1 MPDYRSFSVEE
12 FVRDPFFQQWVVQ
25 PEPVH
30 LAFWEQWMSEHPSQQ
45 ETVDQARAIVTT
57 LKFRPEPRDN
67 ADFIA
72 AWKAIHEA
80 TQDKGQTA
88 WPRRMAYSKNA
99 HTLQLRQIVLV
110 AAGLLGVAFFLYL
123 YWQIIAPPPQITH
136 TTTYGETKRL
146 TLPDGTLVMLNA
158 NSTLSYAD
166 AWETKAGSETRS
178 VQLEGEAFFEITKRQ
193 TSAGSPI
200 KFTVDAQ
207 DLTIAVLGTE
217 FNVNQRGEAVQV
229 MLTEGQVQLYN
240 PENTVNV
247 TMAPGELVEYS
258 TQTNRVAQTKANAEV
273 YTAWRENRYVFED
286 TALEDIRN
294 LIENN
299 YGKEVIITSP
309 ALLTREITATIP
321 STKLA
326 VLLTILEETLGI
338 DIVQQ
343 DNQLVFQNRNH

>member
-1 MPDYRSFSVEE
+1 MPDYSSFSAEE

-25 PEPVH
+25 PKPTH
-30 LAFWEQWMSEHPSQQ
+30 LAFWTQWMSEHPEQQ

-57 LKFRPEPRDN
+57 LEFRPESRDN

-72 AWKAIHEA
+72 AWEAIHDA
-80 TQDKGQTA
+80 TRDEGRDVEPLRTTF
-88 WPRRMAYSKNA
+88 SKSVRA
-99 HTLQLRQIVLV
+99 RQLRRTMAV
-110 AAGLLGVAFFLYL
+110 AASLLAVVLFAFLY
-123 YWQIIAPPPQITH
+123 QSVISPPHQITH
-136 TTTYGETKRL
+136 TTAYGETKRL
-146 TLPDGTLVMLNA
+146 TLPDGTRVTLNA

-166 AWETKAGSETRS
+166 AWEAEKLPETRS
-178 VQLEGEAFFEITKRQ
+178 VQLEGEAFFEVTKRQ
-193 TSAGSPI
+193 TPAGNPV

-207 DLTIAVLGTE
+207 DLIIAVLGTE
-217 FNVNQRGEAVQV
+217 FNVNQRGEAVRV
-229 MLTEGQVQLYN
+229 MLTEGRVQLYN
-240 PENTVNV
+240 PANTVNV

-258 TQTNRVAQTKANAEV
+258 AQTSQVAQTKANAEV

-286 TALEDIRN
+286 TALEDIRD
-294 LIENN
+294 LIKNN

-321 STKLA
+321 STKLV

-343 DNQLVFQNRNH
+343 GNQLVFQNRNH

>member
-1 MPDYRSFSVEE
+1 MPDYSSFSVEE

-25 PEPVH
+25 PELVH
-30 LAFWEQWMSEHPSQQ
+30 LAFWEQWMSEHPGQQ

-57 LKFRPEPRDN
+57 LEFRSESRDN
-67 ADFIA
+67 ADFIS
-72 AWKAIHEA
+72 AWEAIHEA
-80 TQDKGQTA
+80 TREE
-88 WPRRMAYSKNA
+88 RRAVEPLRTISSKTTHA
-99 HTLQLRQIVLV
+99 RQLRRTMAV
-110 AAGLLGVAFFLYL
+110 AASLLAVVLFALLYRQL
-123 YWQIIAPPPQITH
+123 ILSPHRITH
-136 TTTYGETKRL
+136 TTAYGETKRL
-146 TLPDGTLVMLNA
+146 TLPDGTRVTLNA

-166 AWETKAGSETRS
+166 PWETKAGFKARS
-178 VQLEGEAFFEITKRQ
+178 VQLEGEAFFEVTKRQ
-193 TSAGSPI
+193 TPAGSSV

-217 FNVNQRGEAVQV
+217 FNVNQRGEAVRV

-240 PENTVNV
+240 PANTVNV
-247 TMAPGELVEYS
+247 TMVPGELVEYS
-258 TQTNRVAQTKANAEV
+258 TQTNRVAQAKVNPEV

-286 TALEDIRN
+286 TSLEDIRD

-321 STKLA
+321 STELV
-326 VLLTILEETLGI
+326 VLLTILKETLGI

-343 DNQLVFQNRNH
+343 DDQLIFQNRNH